1 MTTAREMQAANQAL
15 AKLAQRDLMGF
26 WYGLGTDDPIALKA
40 ALLDFMPDLIATY
53 GSAAAG
59 LAADRY
65 DELRAD
71 SVATGAFRAALAD
84 PLPDE
89 QVQAVTRW
97 ALGPAFGDK
106 ADPAA
111 ALTMLTD
118 AAQRLVRQQAR
129 NTVALNVERDPFGAS
144 YARVPKGK
152 TTCAFC
158 LMLASRGAVYG
169 SKKSAETIRNSGKHY
184 HTKCDCE
191 AEPVWSADDLGRL
204 KEQSG
209 YDPDAL
215 YDQYATVHE
224 TGMTGKETAQALRQ
238 AYDLK

>member
-1 MTTAREMQAANQAL
+1 MTTSAEMREANQAL

-26 WYGLGTDDPIALKA
+26 WYGLGTDDPIKLKA
-40 ALLDFMPDLIATY
+40 ALLDFMPDLISTY

-89 QVQAVTRW
+89 QVEAVTRW
-97 ALGPAFGDK
+97 AIGPAFGDK
-106 ADPAA
+106 ADPSA

-118 AAQRLVRQQAR
+118 ATQRLVRQQAR

-191 AEPVWSADDLGRL
+191 AEPVWSGDDLGRL

-215 YDQYATVHE
+215 YDIYASVHE
-224 TGMTGKETAQALRQ
+224 AGMTGKQAASALRQ

>member
-1 MTTAREMQAANQAL
+1 MATASEMRDANQAL
-15 AKLAQRDLMGF
+15 AKLAQRDLQAF
-26 WYGLGTDDPIALKA
+26 WYGLGADDPLKLKA

-97 ALGPAFGDK
+97 ALGPAFGDN
-106 ADPAA
+106 ADPSA

-118 AAQRLVRQQAR
+118 ATQRLVRQQAR
-129 NTVALNVERDPFGAS
+129 NTVARNVERDPFGAS

-191 AEPVWSADDLGRL
+191 AEPVWSGSDMERL
-204 KEQSG
+204 KQDVG

-215 YDQYATVHE
+215 YDIYATVHE
-224 TGMTGKETAQALRQ
+224 SGMTGKETAQALRQ
-238 AYDLK
+238 AYNLK

>member
-1 MTTAREMQAANQAL
+1 MQEANQAL

-26 WYGLGTDDPIALKA
+26 WYGLGTDDPVKLKL
-40 ALLDFMPDLIATY
+40 ALLEFMPDLIATY

-71 SVATGAFRAALAD
+71 SIATGAFRAALAD

-97 ALGPAFGDK
+97 ALGPAFAEKQDLG
-106 ADPAA
+106 A

-118 AAQRLVRQQAR
+118 ASQRLVRQQAR

-191 AEPVWSADDLGRL
+191 AEPVWSGDDLARL
-204 KEQSG
+204 KQDAG

-215 YDQYATVHE
+215 YDIYATVHE
-224 TGMTGKETAQALRQ
+224 TGMTGKQTASALRE

>member
-1 MTTAREMQAANQAL
+1 MATASEMRDANQAL
-15 AKLAQRDLMGF
+15 AKLAQRDLQAF
-26 WYGLGTDDPIALKA
+26 WYGLGTDDPLKLKA

-84 PLPDE
+84 PLPDGQIE
-89 QVQAVTRW
+89 AVTRW
-97 ALGPAFGDK
+97 AIGPAFGDN
-106 ADPAA
+106 ADPSA

-118 AAQRLVRQQAR
+118 ATQRLVRQQAR
-129 NTVALNVERDPFGAS
+129 NTVDLNVRRDPAGAT
-144 YARVPKGK
+144 YARVPRGR

-158 LMLASRGAVYG
+158 LMLASRGPVYG
-169 SKKSAETIRNSGKHY
+169 SKNSAAGNHY

-191 AEPVWSADDLGRL
+191 AEPVWSGADMERL

-209 YDPDAL
+209 YDPDDL

-224 TGMTGKETAQALRQ
+224 AGMTGKETAAALRQ
-238 AYDLK
+238 AFDIK

>member
-1 MTTAREMQAANQAL
+1 MTTAREQQAANQAL

-26 WYGLGTDDPIALKA
+26 WYGLGTDDPLVLKA
-40 ALLDFMPDLIATY
+40 ALLDFMPDLISTY

-71 SVATGAFRAALAD
+71 SIASGAFRAALAP

-89 QVQAVTRW
+89 QVHAVTRW
-97 ALGPAFGDK
+97 ALGPAFKD
-106 ADPAA
+106 DPAA

-118 AAQRLVRQQAR
+118 ATQRLVRQQAR

-191 AEPVWSADDLGRL
+191 AEPVWSGDDLERL
-204 KEQSG
+204 KEQSD
-209 YDPDAL
+209 YDPDSL
-215 YDQYATVHE
+215 YEQYAAVHE
-224 TGMTGKETAQALRQ
+224 TGMTGKQAAAALRQ